1 MNIELDEI
9 YTFKMNSGEEL
20 VAKVISITDHM
31 VTIKDPVSIAPSPQG
46 MGLIPSLFTADHDK
60 NIVLNTNNVALYGMT
75 EVAIRSKYIEAT
87 TGIATPTQ
95 KKVILG

>member
-20 VAKVISITDHM
+20 VAKVVSMQDNM

>member
-20 VAKVISITDHM
+20 VAKVVSMQDNM
-31 VTIKDPVSIAPSPQG
+31 VIIKDPVSIAPSPQG

>member
-1 MNIELDEI
+1 MNIEIDEI
-9 YTFKMNSGEEL
+9 YTFKMSSGEE
-20 VAKVISITDHM
+20 VIAKVVELQSNHIT
-31 VTIKDPVSIAPSPQG
+31 VKDPVSVAPSPQG

-60 NIVLNTNNVALYGMT
+60 TISLNTNNVVLFGTT
-75 EVAIRSKYIEAT
+75 ESAIRSKYIEAT